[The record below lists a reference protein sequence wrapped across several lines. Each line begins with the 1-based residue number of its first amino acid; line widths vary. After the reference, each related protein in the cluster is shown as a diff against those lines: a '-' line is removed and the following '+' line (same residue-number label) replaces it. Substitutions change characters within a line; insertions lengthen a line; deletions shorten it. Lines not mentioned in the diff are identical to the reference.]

1 MDFPHNLAHPGDVI
15 REGCLGDK
23 LPRSAAL
30 RLGFDPEEF
39 EQVV

>member
-1 MDFPHNLAHPGDVI
+1 MDFPYNPAHPGDVI
-15 REGCLGDK
+15 REGCLGDE